1 MRLISNFR
9 NLVIKNEIAYAEV
22 DVTEGSWFW
31 KKTRTEI
38 VFNNEVV
45 NNTVYGYWQW
55 IGTGKYTP
63 VREVE
68 RMYEKYIAE
77 QILYSK

>member
-1 MRLISNFR
+1 MIISNLR
-9 NLVIKNEIAYAEV
+9 NLVIKGKIAYAEV

-45 NNTVYGYWQW
+45 NDTVYGYWKW
-55 IGTGKYTP
+55 ISTGNYTP
-63 VREVE
+63 GREVE
-68 RMYEKYIAE
+68 RMYEKHKAE